1 MTCLRYVIPQIAAPA
16 KTTLSTLAG
25 PEQRLTD
32 VIMFNSRN
40 LGALIVAEEPH
51 VKSWEDGQY
60 NIQNMSIEETYG
72 FGILQE
78 GQAVAVA
85 KNVKIRPNEFVMSA
99 RTVFDLGSSN
109 TYQDVNDPNT
119 KVWDDTNP
127 VNPLA

>member
-1 MTCLRYVIPQIAAPA
+1 
-16 KTTLSTLAG
+16 
-25 PEQRLTD
+25 
-32 VIMFNSRN
+32 MFNSRN
-40 LGALIVAEEPH
+40 LGALIVAQEPH

-60 NIQNMSIEETYG
+60 NIQSMSIEETYG

-78 GQAVAVA
+78 GQAGAVA
-85 KNVKIRPNEFVMSA
+85 KNVKIRPNEFVMPA

-109 TYQDVNDPNT
+109 TYQDVNDPAT